1 MCVYIYIYIYT
12 HICIYICIYVWHSS
26 HLIYP
31 IDMTFSYE
39 TWLVF
44 NILEKWQIPRQNNLN
59 QLAENAR
66 FVAPSKCCK
75 SSPLHPWC
83 LVFFASDNSCH
94 KYVLSQ
100 INESCHVAHHLLFTV
115 HSRWH
120 DSHPTSSHV
129 TDESCYKWMSHVM
142 LSTTRICDM
151 THPFVTRLTPEVESY
166 HMCMSH
172 VPYIRVSHTD
182 VYECNAQRGR
192 VMSRTNGSCQWD
204 RMSHGTCA
212 WVMLRI
218 YEYQVQICIWV

>member
-75 SSPLHPWC
+75 SSPLHPWMPRLFC
-83 LVFFASDNSCH
+83 KWQFMSQIRPITNKWVVSCCPPLAFYCTLTLTRLTPDVESCH
-94 KYVLSQ
+94 RWVMLQ
-100 INESCHVAHHLLFTV
+100 MNESCHVVYHSHL
-115 HSRWH
+115 WH
-120 DSHPTSSHV
+120 DSSICDTTHTWSRVVSHV
-129 TDESCYKWMSHVM
+129 HESRSVYS
-142 LSTTRICDM
+142 S
-151 THPFVTRLTPEVESY
+151 LTY
-166 HMCMSH
+166 
-172 VPYIRVSHTD
+172 R
-182 VYECNAQRGR
+182 R
-192 VMSRTNGSCQWD
+192 
-204 RMSHGTCA
+204 
-212 WVMLRI
+212 
-218 YEYQVQICIWV
+218 IWV